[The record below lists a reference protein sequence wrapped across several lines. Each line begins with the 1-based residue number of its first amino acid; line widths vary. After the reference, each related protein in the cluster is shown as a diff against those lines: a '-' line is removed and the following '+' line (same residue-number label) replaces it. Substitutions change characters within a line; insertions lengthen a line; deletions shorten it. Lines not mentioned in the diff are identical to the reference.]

1 MKEQNTNINHEI
13 SKNITIEIGKFLL
26 NENNYKI
33 INFVEN
39 IKKYNE
45 EMKAI
50 FNENGVSSLQEIKN
64 KIPKDIWDA
73 LDQEPLFECPK
84 KIKNYLK
91 DIYLKGIEKG
101 VEIEK
106 EKIENKKNKLFK
118 KGLSML
124 NSEHSVLK
132 IFNGVNT
139 IVGAKVDYYGNYSHE
154 FKEETFKIIGTD
166 EQTAQEL
173 INNYGNEI
181 HKDLLYFFV
190 KATEVGRADF
200 TFDNDNYFNTMGIT
214 KHNDNKEAFSK
225 RLQSLAQTEYT
236 AYYTNNGKKTFT
248 KAPIITYSK
257 TGTWVNKKDGTK
269 ELYWKNTSIEMK
281 WLKEIMCATRN
292 TASLCLIEN
301 DIFTKAVGKNS
312 KNNFIP
318 LYVDLEKLYRINIHK
333 LKENYY
339 SVPMSHI
346 LETLVV
352 NESQVTKNGYTMAIK
367 EPLEKFL
374 DDFFEWNYGKT
385 IHENRSDFENDC
397 IIYRPQKYELKLK
410 EYPKPVK
417 EKIRVTKKTKKDK
430 TNK

>member
-1 MKEQNTNINHEI
+1 MKEINTNVIDE
-13 SKNITIEIGKFLL
+13 KC
-26 NENNYKI
+26 KI
-33 INFVEN
+33 IN
-39 IKKYNE
+39 KYNQ

-50 FNENGVSSLQEIKN
+50 FTENGVSCIEEMGN
-64 KIPKDIWDA
+64 KISKYMWELLDSKLRIEVPKEIRD
-73 LDQEPLFECPK
+73 
-84 KIKNYLK
+84 YLK
-91 DIYLKGIEKG
+91 VIRLHVIVEDT
-101 VEIEK
+101 EIEK

-132 IFNGVNT
+132 ILNGVNT
-139 IVGAKVDYYGNYSHE
+139 IVGAKADDYGNYSHK

-190 KATEVGRADF
+190 KATEVGRSDF

-214 KHNDNKEAFSK
+214 KHSDNKESFSK

-236 AYYTNNGKKTFT
+236 AYYTDNGKKTFT

-301 DIFTKAVGKNS
+301 DIFTKTVGKNS

-339 SVPMSHI
+339 SVTMSHI

-352 NESQVTKNGYTMAIK
+352 NESQVTKNGYTIAIK

-374 DDFFEWNYGKT
+374 DDFFEWNYGKI

-397 IIYRPQKYELKLK
+397 VIYRPKKYELKLK

-417 EKIRVTKKTKKDK
+417 EKIIATKRVKKDK
-430 TNK
+430 LKK